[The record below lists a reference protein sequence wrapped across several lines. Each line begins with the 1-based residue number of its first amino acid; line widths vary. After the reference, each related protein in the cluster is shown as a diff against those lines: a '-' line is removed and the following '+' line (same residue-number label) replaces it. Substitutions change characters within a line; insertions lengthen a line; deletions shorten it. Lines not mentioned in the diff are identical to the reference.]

1 MRYTA
6 NCPGWSDRVG
16 LFFHIFGHN
25 SVNSLHLHILD
36 RGPFPVLQYMNTPLD
51 PFVDVKEM

>member
-36 RGPFPVLQYMNTPLD
+36 RFSA
-51 PFVDVKEM
+51 FC